1 MAAKG
6 DQMADDDAATV
17 KLPAD
22 LVADLDRWIAEQ
34 REPKPSL
41 EDAARYLL
49 ADTLIGLGIRKL
61 R

>member
-1 MAAKG
+1 MG
-6 DQMADDDAATV
+6 DDAAVTV

-22 LVADLDRWIAEQ
+22 LVADLDRWIAER
-34 REPKPSL
+34 REPKPSR

-49 ADTLIGLGIRKL
+49 ADALIGLGVRKL